1 MIKRLFYIIIL
12 VFCCNIQ
19 LTAKEKLVKCG
30 GTFPYYYSEN
40 ISLAEAKAKAV
51 ENAVIMALADQ
62 FGTTVTSQSLMEIA
76 DANERFAQ
84 MSRLQVKG
92 TLVRHIHKPKI
103 SDPVYSDNT
112 FAIEV
117 TVEFYARELKYAP
130 VEYSAKA
137 LRNGKEDKFESNTFV
152 AGDKFYMSF
161 KSPREGYLAVFFE
174 DRETASCML
183 PYVGDDNE
191 PFHVEKDKRYL
202 LFDVTNN
209 TYHLSCGEEPEIN
222 YVHIIF
228 SPYKFIDRDLT
239 REMTC
244 AKFRD
249 WLGTRQSYDED
260 IQVESIMIRVN
271 PARD

>member
-92 TLVRHIHKPKI
+92 TLVRHIHNPKI

-137 LRNGKEDKFESNTFV
+137 LRNGKLHV
-152 AGDKFYMSF
+152 A
-161 KSPREGYLAVFFE
+161 
-174 DRETASCML
+174 
-183 PYVGDDNE
+183 
-191 PFHVEKDKRYL
+191 
-202 LFDVTNN
+202 
-209 TYHLSCGEEPEIN
+209 
-222 YVHIIF
+222 
-228 SPYKFIDRDLT
+228 
-239 REMTC
+239 
-244 AKFRD
+244 
-249 WLGTRQSYDED
+249 
-260 IQVESIMIRVN
+260 IRW
-271 PARD
+271 